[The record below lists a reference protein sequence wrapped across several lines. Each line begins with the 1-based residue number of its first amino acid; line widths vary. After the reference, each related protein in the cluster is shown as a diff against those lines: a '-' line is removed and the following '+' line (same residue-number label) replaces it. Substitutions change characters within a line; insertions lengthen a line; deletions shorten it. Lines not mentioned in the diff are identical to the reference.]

1 MKKVFASLVVVG
13 LTAGAFGCGGGLPG
27 MGECKF
33 NKGEV
38 VAGLQGSAK
47 AFIDSAMDL
56 KKTNDALQ
64 AEWDGEIK
72 AMAGDLKVD
81 PAGGEEGVLAK
92 LSANVSEL
100 KAKGQCTVEFSADLD
115 AAASGS
121 AEGSGSGSA
130 DSSKG
135 ASGDS
140 SGSATGSAHADV
152 KVKFNLAC
160 KAEADVKATLDVTTA
175 TVTAHF
181 PKLLGISVK
190 FKELLP
196 KIKAVAEAGSNAMA
210 EVKSNLQALPE
221 VKCAV
226 ESVTGIKAEAKVSFS
241 VKAEASAKGEAK
253 SG

>member
-13 LTAGAFGCGGGLPG
+13 LAAGAFGCGGLPG
-27 MGECKF
+27 MECKF
-33 NKGEV
+33 NKGQIAEV
-38 VAGLQGSAK
+38 QGSAK
-47 AFIDSAMDL
+47 AFLDAAMDL
-56 KKTNDALQ
+56 KKTNDALE
-64 AEWDGEIK
+64 AEWSAEIK

-81 PAGGEEGVLAK
+81 PASGEEGVLAK
-92 LSANVSEL
+92 LNANVSEL

-121 AEGSGSGSA
+121 ASGDAAGSA

-190 FKELLP
+190 YKDLLP
-196 KIKAVAEAGSNAMA
+196 KIKAVAEQGSAVMG
-210 EVKSNLQALPE
+210 EVKSNQALPE

-226 ESVTGIKAEAKVSFS
+226 EAVTGIKADARVSFS
-241 VKAEASAKGEAK
+241 VHAEASAKGEAK
-253 SG
+253 AG